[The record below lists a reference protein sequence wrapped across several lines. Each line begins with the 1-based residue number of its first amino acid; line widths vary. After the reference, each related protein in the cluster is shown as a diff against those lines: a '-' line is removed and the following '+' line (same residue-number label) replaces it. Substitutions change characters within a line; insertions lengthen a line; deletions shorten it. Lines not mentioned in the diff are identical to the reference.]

1 MNLTKPRC
9 LRPGDTIAIVAPAS
23 NVKREPFD
31 RGCAAL
37 RALGYNVVFDDS
49 IFDRDLYFAGTL
61 DRRVHELEEMFSRDD
76 VRALICA
83 RGGYGSNYLVDR
95 LNPAIITAHPKI
107 FMGYSDL
114 TSLLACFCDAAH
126 FVTFHGPMLIKDFGA
141 PDGVDLPSFHAAVS
155 GASNYELVAP
165 DAGVKALVPGSA
177 EGTLYGG
184 CLSILVAALG
194 TPHDLHTDG
203 TILFLEDLNAKPYQI
218 DRMLIQLKQAAK
230 FKAVRGFVFGEML
243 GCIQAPNQDY
253 TLEEVV
259 LRILGDLGVP
269 IAWGLRSGHVT
280 TRNVTIPLGVRAA
293 LNVAKNAVSIK
304 VLEAPTAEP
313 NGSKPSA

>member
-1 MNLTKPRC
+1 MTLTKPVS

-23 NVKREPFD
+23 NIKREPFD
-31 RGCAAL
+31 RGCATL
-37 RALGYNVVFDDS
+37 RSLGYNVLFQDS

-61 DRRVHELEEMFSRDD
+61 DRRVRELEEMFSRDD
-76 VRALICA
+76 VRAVICA

-95 LNPAIITAHPKI
+95 LNPAIITAQPKI

-114 TSLLACFCDAAH
+114 TSLLTCFCDAAH

-141 PDGVDLPSFHAAVS
+141 PDGVDFPSFHAAVT
-155 GASNYELVAP
+155 GASSYELVAP
-165 DAGVKALVPGSA
+165 GVGVKALVPGTA

-194 TPHDLHTDG
+194 TAHDLHTDG
-203 TILFLEDLNAKPYQI
+203 KILFLEDLNAKPYQI
-218 DRMLIQLKQAAK
+218 DRMLIQLKQAGK
-230 FKAVRGFVFGEML
+230 LKGVRGFVFGEML
-243 GCIQAPNQDY
+243 DCIQASNQDY

-280 TRNVTIPLGVRAA
+280 TRNVTIPIGVRGA
-293 LNVAKNAVSIK
+293 LSVTKNDVSLR
-304 VLEAPTAEP
+304 VLEPATTAR
-313 NGSKPSA
+313 